1 MLIEEKFQ
9 LNYSPDPVCVRQ
21 LRDNNLKIR
30 KFLKDELKV
39 DLKNSS
45 TKSDGPHECNLCER
59 KFVHVSGLIRH
70 MEKHSVDTIPS
81 ATNIDQQENP
91 LNIIVRCYI
100 CGRVFPDMKNGL
112 RHIQENHE
120 CSKFNENEFSDEE
133 ENDSSDKILKGVITG
148 TILQCEFCDYSFS
161 DELNLLKHESM
172 HDPTIGFECFFCEIN
187 VITLKEISNHWH
199 TECAFTRYET
209 KRNISMP
216 KVYLCNICGLRFNS
230 LEQLYDHRYSSKHFF
245 PRIDFANGSLK
256 IGCETCGLSF
266 DRAELLAT
274 HNNENHLKVIKTEDQ
289 LPKYRQY
296 LCDVCGKTYTQS
308 SHLWQHLRFH
318 RGVKPF
324 ACKEEGCER
333 RFTIRPDL
341 NDHIRKCHTGERPY
355 HCEIC
360 GKRFLTG
367 SVYYQ
372 HRLIHRGERRYGCTE
387 CDKRFYRADAL
398 KNHSLIHSGKKPY
411 PCSFCEKAFRQKGDR
426 DKHVKAR
433 HSHGIPQSQLKNV
446 TQKKRRNLPGL
457 DGVPFPPSMFII
469 PNLVDID
476 GNVN

>member
-1 MLIEEKFQ
+1 MLIEENFQ
-9 LNYSPDPVCVRQ
+9 VNYLPDPICIRQ

-30 KFLKDELKV
+30 KFLKDELKI
-39 DLKNSS
+39 DLKSTI

-70 MEKHSVDTIPS
+70 MEKHSVETIPK
-81 ATNIDQQENP
+81 ANPDQQENE
-91 LNIIVRCYI
+91 LNIIVRCLI
-100 CGRVFPDMKNGL
+100 CGRVFPNMKNAWL
-112 RHIQENHE
+112 HIQENHE
-120 CSKFNENEFSDEE
+120 NSELKENEFSDEE
-133 ENDSSDKILKGVITG
+133 EEDTPHKILKGVITG
-148 TILQCEFCDYSFS
+148 TVFQCEFCDYLFA
-161 DELNLLKHESM
+161 DELHLLKHESI
-172 HDPTIGFECFFCEIN
+172 HDPLIGYECSFCKINFSTI
-187 VITLKEISNHWH
+187 KEISTHWH

-216 KVYLCNICGLRFNS
+216 KLFLCNVCGLKFNS
-230 LEQLYDHRYSSKHFF
+230 LEQLYDHRYSLKHFF
-245 PRIDFANGSLK
+245 PRTSFGSFK
-256 IGCETCGLSF
+256 VGCETCGLIF
-266 DRAELLAT
+266 ERAELLSK
-274 HNNENHLKVIKTEDQ
+274 HYQENHLKIIKEAQ
-289 LPKYRQY
+289 EQQPKSRQY

-433 HSHGIPQSQLKNV
+433 HSHGHPQNPLKNLGE
-446 TQKKRRNLPGL
+446 KKNGNLAGL
-457 DGVPFPPSMFII
+457 NGVPFPASMFII

-476 GNVN
+476 G